1 MQCHDRVARRAVPPR
16 MHERVR
22 CPPQS
27 ASASLKPVVLEC
39 GGKDPMVVFDDADL
53 AQAPATLT
61 VAGLTMVV
69 LTMAVLTMAGL
80 TMAGLTMAGL
90 TMAGLTMA
98 VLTMAGLTMSGLT
111 MAVLTMATR
120 TAAVPP
126 T

>member
-61 VAGLTMVV
+61 
-69 LTMAVLTMAGL
+69 MAVLTMVL
-80 TMAGLTMAGL
+80 PSITMCD
-90 TMAGLTMA
+90 
-98 VLTMAGLTMSGLT
+98 
-111 MAVLTMATR
+111 AT
-120 TAAVPP
+120 ALALLL
-126 T
+126 